1 MKSVITLFVF
11 AFFLVGM
18 ACVVDAATVTLA
30 WDAPT
35 TNEDG
40 TPLTDLAGYI
50 LYWGLAPDNYTN
62 TQDVG
67 NVTRYTLDIGPV
79 EDARIYFNVTAY
91 DDKDNESDYDGEI
104 NVPFGPIRP
113 APPQNLRQV
122 RP

>member
-1 MKSVITLFVF
+1 MRTFIALIIFTFV
-11 AFFLVGM
+11 LMGM
-18 ACVVDAATVTLA
+18 ALITEAATITLA

-40 TPLTDLAGYI
+40 TPLTDLAGYK
-50 LYWGLAPDNYTN
+50 LYWGLAPGNYTN

-67 NVTRYTLDIGPV
+67 NVTQYTLDIGPV
-79 EDARIYFNVTAY
+79 EDARVYFNVTAY
-91 DDKDNESDYDGEI
+91 DDKGNESDYDGEI
-104 NVPFGPIRP
+104 NAPFGPIRP